1 MGLSYTEEFVT
12 EYFGYKM
19 DENGRPEYMVS
30 EHAHFQ
36 PEKAKKGVKGW
47 TDIDIL
53 ATGKED

>member
-1 MGLSYTEEFVT
+1 MGLSYTKELVT
-12 EYFGYKM
+12 EYFRHIM
-19 DENGRPEYMVS
+19 DKDGRPKYIVS